1 MVRFFKSRDAFEA
14 MLGNLYLEFGTLG
27 IPSGGGGCAAHV
39 PPRCRGE
46 TKSQSK
52 WQSVVTA
59 FIKALCDEMRD
70 IAKGMSK
77 EAAEAHQN
85 SARDV
90 PKLSKIE
97 AWDAPGSQNATLKL
111 PRAATRQPRAPK
123 KSPRDAQE
131 TSKRGQEPP
140 KSGQKLAR

>member
-1 MVRFFKSRDAFEA
+1 M
-14 MLGNLYLEFGTLG
+14 YLVFGTLG

-77 EAAEAHQN
+77 EAPKAYQN
-85 SARDV
+85 SVRDV
-90 PKLSKIE
+90 PKPSKIE
-97 AWDAPGSQNATLKL
+97 PRGAPGSQNAALKL
-111 PRAATRQPRAPK
+111 PRPAKRQPRAPK
-123 KSPRDAQE
+123 KCPRDAQE
-131 TSKRGQEPP
+131 ASKRGQELP
-140 KSGQKLAR
+140 KSRQKPAK